1 MKDVLLPVLKE
12 ALEAKDY
19 KFFFSVMALA
29 STGVKIPKYVYEK
42 PRMEIRAKFFRARWS
57 GAEIKPFIKKV
68 CTANITGPNTIDIDG
83 AWETIQY
90 ITSNLNSDE
99 FYAQLRNR
107 FNIESR
113 DPRVPL
119 ELKPTVVLNTT
130 DETINHYIELLN
142 IKMLK

>member
-42 PRMEIRAKFFRARWS
+42 PRMEIRAKFFRARWT
-57 GAEIKPFIKKV
+57 GGEIKPFIKKV
-68 CTANITGPNTIDIDG
+68 CTANITGPNTIDITG

-90 ITSNLNSDE
+90 TTANLNSEE
-99 FYAQLRNR
+99 FYAQLRDR
-107 FNIESR
+107 FNIKSR
-113 DPRVPL
+113 DVRVPI
-119 ELKPTVVLNTT
+119 ELKPTVVLTT
-130 DETINHYIELLN
+130 ADETINHYVELLN